1 MNRHEQ
7 FKQLCEEWLE
17 LDLPFTCTSLDTYT
31 SIRIERQ
38 RNTLVFASKRAGQVT
53 ELGKAKLTEDNKL
66 EGMVYVSTTP
76 ALGLMLYGLEQ
87 AIEKN

>member
-17 LDLPFTCTSLDTYT
+17 LDLPFTCNSMDTYT
-31 SIRIERQ
+31 SIRIERKS
-38 RNTLVFASKRAGQVT
+38 NTLSFVSKRAGQAT
-53 ELGKAKLTEDNKL
+53 ELGLVELSDDKKVKGL
-66 EGMVYVSTTP
+66 VYVSTTP

>member
-1 MNRHEQ
+1 MNRQEQ

-17 LDLPFTCTSLDTYT
+17 LDLPFTCNSLDAYT
-31 SIRIERQ
+31 SVRIERKS
-38 RNTLVFASKRAGQVT
+38 NTLSFVSKRAGQTT
-53 ELGKAKLTEDNKL
+53 ELGLVELSSDNKVR
-66 EGMVYVSTTP
+66 GMVYVSTTP